1 MSFIAVATGV
11 VSAGMGVVKLVQ
23 GNRAAKAAAKAEE
36 TARIEMDKQRAA
48 FEQLDTSNPYKGMQ
62 NVYDDMENTMEDLTV
77 NQQQAQ
83 FEAQQNQQNQANILA
98 SMSGAAGS
106 SGIAALAQSL
116 ASSGALQAQKAA
128 ASIGEQETANQKAA
142 AEQAS
147 AIQELQLGED
157 QRLMDLEREG
167 ELKSRQMEADK
178 VNALMGLAA
187 GDVSGAQALQASA
200 QQARMDAMG
209 DIASGAGSA
218 VGGYI
223 GLEGDSFKEKRAN
236 LNK

>member
-1 MSFIAVATGV
+1 MSFVAVVTGA
-11 VSAGMGVVKLVQ
+11 VSAGMGVVKMVQ
-23 GNRAAKAAAKAEE
+23 SNRAAKAAAEAEE
-36 TARIEMDKQRAA
+36 TARVELDKQRAA

-62 NVYDDMENTMEDLTV
+62 NVYEDMENTMEDLTV

-116 ASSGALQAQKAA
+116 ASQGALQAQKASA
-128 ASIGEQETANQKAA
+128 TIGEQETANQKAA

-147 AIQELQLGED
+147 AIQEMQLGED
-157 QRLMDLEREG
+157 QRLTDLEREG

-178 VNALMGLAA
+178 VNALLGLAA
-187 GDVSGAQALQASA
+187 GDVSSAQALQADA
-200 QQARMDAMG
+200 QQAKMDAMG
-209 DIASGAGSA
+209 DIASGLGSA
-218 VGGYI
+218 AAAYI
-223 GLEGDSFKEKRAN
+223 GRDSDEKD
-236 LNK
+236 K